1 MRWECT
7 VERNGKI
14 WTVALYIAQG
24 EICSVV
30 SIQKKGYTHK
40 SKGQKTRSR
49 KEDRNIIIFSGI
61 EQPVSLIGKKWK
73 TWALCISEK
82 HHATHLRSPGSASS
96 CNFQALLS
104 KVLTWSAVTTVG
116 TLASR
121 GVPPQASAPVSSA
134 IATSESETAVSSRG

>member
-1 MRWECT
+1 MGVHSREKWENMDSGSLH
-7 VERNGKI
+7 RSRRD
-14 WTVALYIAQG
+14 LQ
-24 EICSVV
+24 CS
-30 SIQKKGYTHK
+30 QYTEKGYIYK
-40 SKGQKTRSR
+40 IKGQKTRSR
-49 KEDRNIIIFSGI
+49 QEDRNIIIFSGI

-104 KVLTWSAVTTVG
+104 KVLTWSTVTTVG